1 MDDSDSMPYTVTW
14 DNGEFNSYN
23 DSDLI
28 AADVPTASEED
39 IPLELTLYVRSANS
53 NGFSSYTYITLQEAM
68 QKYETYLLR
77 ILGARR
83 KRKSL
88 SLPEWLHTVNI
99 EKKERYMTIIHKILV
114 WTIIEAYNKELEA
127 LDGVIPPDYLEE
139 FLPKVAERAKEILNS
154 LDDRQGIISWRT
166 EDETIEGV
174 PSTINSL
181 PSVYYDWA
189 ALDNETNW
197 SARHII
203 RQGGDEISE

>member
-1 MDDSDSMPYTVTW
+1 
-14 DNGEFNSYN
+14 
-23 DSDLI
+23 
-28 AADVPTASEED
+28 
-39 IPLELTLYVRSANS
+39 
-53 NGFSSYTYITLQEAM
+53 
-68 QKYETYLLR
+68 
-77 ILGARR
+77 
-83 KRKSL
+83 
-88 SLPEWLHTVNI
+88 
-99 EKKERYMTIIHKILV
+99 MTIIHKILV

-189 ALDNETNW
+189 ALDNETTW

-203 RQGGDEISE
+203 RQGGDELSE

>member
-1 MDDSDSMPYTVTW
+1 MAFVVGDKVLYISGRHGASSNNPLWTGSGNVVVGRITTVDDSDSMPYTVTW

-99 EKKERYMTIIHKILV
+99 EKKSK
-114 WTIIEAYNKELEA
+114 K
-127 LDGVIPPDYLEE
+127 
-139 FLPKVAERAKEILNS
+139 F
-154 LDDRQGIISWRT
+154 
-166 EDETIEGV
+166 V
-174 PSTINSL
+174 P
-181 PSVYYDWA
+181 W
-189 ALDNETNW
+189 
-197 SARHII
+197 
-203 RQGGDEISE
+203 